1 MEQQQITAQTEDAL
15 YQATHLAALVE
26 ELAAQTS
33 GATLQ
38 LSPCAVMAFCK
49 VMIDSIATVRDHA
62 RVMR

>member
-1 MEQQQITAQTEDAL
+1 MEQQITQQAEDAL
-15 YQATHLAALVE
+15 CQATNLATLVE
-26 ELAAQTS
+26 ELATQTD

-38 LSPCAVMAFCK
+38 LSPCAVVAFCK